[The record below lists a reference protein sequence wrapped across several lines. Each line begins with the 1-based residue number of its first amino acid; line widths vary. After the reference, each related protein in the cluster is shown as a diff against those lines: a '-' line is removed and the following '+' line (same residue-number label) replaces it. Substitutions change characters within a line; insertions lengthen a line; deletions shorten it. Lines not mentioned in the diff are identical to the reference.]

1 LSSTKEKIRVLR
13 IINRFNLGGPT
24 FNVAYLSKYLDDR
37 FETLLVGGIKDESE
51 ASSEFITDSLGLK
64 PKTISEMKRS
74 ISLSADWRSYKEIN
88 QIIKDFKPHIV
99 HTHAAKSGTLGRLAA
114 IKNDVPVILHTFH
127 GHVFHSYFNRIK
139 TTIFKVIERY
149 LAKHST
155 RIIAISNIQKKELG
169 ELHRIASP
177 DRIEVVPLGFDL
189 SRFQEDQSQ
198 KRAQFR
204 ATYNLNE
211 NDVAVGIIGRLVP
224 IKNHE
229 MFLKA
234 VANISIANP
243 KARFFITGDG
253 ESKQH
258 LLGVA
263 KSLGIGYTEQAPP
276 SQESPLCFTSWIREI
291 DVVMAGLDIVSLCSL
306 NEGTPV
312 SLIEAQSAT
321 KPVVSTTV
329 GGIEDIVI
337 ENQSAL
343 LCSVED
349 QGTFDAHLETLILND
364 AKRQEMGEVGKRHVI
379 DKYSYVRL
387 VSDMENLY
395 STLLR
400 ENGVV
405 I

>member
-364 AKRQEMGEVGKRHVI
+364 AKRQGMGEVGKRHVI

>member
-1 LSSTKEKIRVLR
+1 MSSTKEKIRVLR

-329 GGIEDIVI
+329 GGIEAIVI

>member
-1 LSSTKEKIRVLR
+1 MSSTKEKIRVLR

-229 MFLKA
+229 MFLKV

>member
-1 LSSTKEKIRVLR
+1 MSSTKEKIRVLR

-364 AKRQEMGEVGKRHVI
+364 AKRQGMGEVGKRHVI

>member
-1 LSSTKEKIRVLR
+1 MSSTKEKIRVLR

>member
-1 LSSTKEKIRVLR
+1 
-13 IINRFNLGGPT
+13 
-24 FNVAYLSKYLDDR
+24 VAYLSKYLDDR